1 MRSRV
6 SRELIEAFIRQWAA
20 PTRTRY
26 RLECPPCP
34 RRDNFAAG
42 GNKTDAA
49 ELPDGDSIDGS
60 QKPKQG
66 GQPRQ
71 SLNSRYLP

>member
-1 MRSRV
+1 LRHLSDSGPHRLARDTDWNVRNACVVITSRLA
-6 SRELIEAFIRQWAA
+6 E
-20 PTRTRY
+20 T
-26 RLECPPCP
+26 
-34 RRDNFAAG
+34 
-42 GNKTDAA
+42 KTDAA

-71 SLNSRYLP
+71 SLYSRYLP